1 MVVDMVFRFQNTM
14 VGSSLGTGW
23 QDFSIR
29 YSTTVTHHDLEKNCY
44 SSANSNDNPIEAI
57 ELKYIPFWKSL
68 ILEYWVLPLLNF
80 FFPKFI
86 FCKTR
91 K

>member
-1 MVVDMVFRFQNTM
+1 LVL
-14 VGSSLGTGW
+14 VGKILV
-23 QDFSIR
+23 
-29 YSTTVTHHDLEKNCY
+29 YVTQQLLLITILKKNCY